1 MEKTNHIITRRRIP
15 IDAIKLCVSIASEI
29 SIEELEM
36 TSKTPFAR
44 KKERKDARNLSMKL
58 SRDYSNKSL
67 AVIGMNHGLRDHATA
82 LHADKVV
89 NELLSTKDKD
99 MIDLYNKSIVVLRDW
114 VKQSY
119 PTLSKS
125 NTESPNPA
133 ILKMWIK
140 NKVPLYVRYRI
151 LNPIRK
157 KCSVCGT
164 VIDKPKYYGNRTK
177 TLPTRL

>member
-15 IDAIKLCVSIASEI
+15 IDAIKLCVSIASDI
-29 SIEELEM
+29 SIEELDM

-44 KKERKDARNLSMKL
+44 KRERKDARNLSMKL
-58 SRDYSNKSL
+58 SRDYSSKSL
-67 AVIGMNHGLRDHATA
+67 AVIGMNHGGRDHATA

-89 NELLSTKDKD
+89 NGLLSTNDKD
-99 MIDLYNKSIVVLRDW
+99 MIGLYNRSIVVLRDW

-125 NTESPNPA
+125 NTGSLTPA

-140 NKVPLYVRYRI
+140 NKVPLYVRHNA
-151 LNPIRK
+151 LNPVRK
-157 KCSVCGT
+157 KCSICGQLS
-164 VIDKPKYYGNRTK
+164 INK
-177 TLPTRL
+177 